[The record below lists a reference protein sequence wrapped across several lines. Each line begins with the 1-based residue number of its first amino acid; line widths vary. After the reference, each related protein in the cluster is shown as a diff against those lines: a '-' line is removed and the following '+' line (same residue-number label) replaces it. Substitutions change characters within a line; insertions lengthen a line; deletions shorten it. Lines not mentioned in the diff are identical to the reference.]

1 MTWFVALDVVLISA
15 YLYGMYIFRFK
26 LPEHLSTF
34 AETVFLGTISRKG
47 DYSPKYLIRS
57 LQLFL
62 LLAMLWII
70 FSFMTSIVRIFAH
83 HLDQEYVS
91 FEFISSPPMVVRI
104 ILVIISLVGFVV
116 FDIAYSAA
124 VINYAMQCQLMVYYL
139 KSICTRILAREW
151 EIDEAIKVYYIRDCH
166 VL

>member
-1 MTWFVALDVVLISA
+1 MIWPLTLTTLLFISCITQILLCFSRDLIRTKRPSNATERNETFLEYHISCSNHVMTWFVALDVVLISA

-91 FEFISSPPMVVRI
+91 FEFISR
-104 ILVIISLVGFVV
+104 
-116 FDIAYSAA
+116 
-124 VINYAMQCQLMVYYL
+124 
-139 KSICTRILAREW
+139 
-151 EIDEAIKVYYIRDCH
+151 
-166 VL
+166 